1 METSESRTKLFAAMV
16 KANAEIKAVS
26 FDSTNPYYKSQYA
39 SLGAVL
45 DVIKPIYAE
54 HGLSIIQNP
63 TSDLG
68 GIGIENIIIHESGE
82 YITNSITLDLGEQKK
97 PAEAA
102 GIAISYLRRYS
113 LASITGLYAEQDTDG
128 DLDGYKGTTKAKPNP
143 ENGKQSS
150 TNVRMVTKQDIEAT
164 IAAKKTQT
172 TQLNDPAKIDLE
184 AAKAMVGGDGKSYGE
199 CTVDELKGKLIGLN
213 KLINETPGDEQDKLQ
228 AYIQK
233 RAAVV
238 ALLNAKI

>member
-1 METSESRTKLFAAMV
+1 MKAMSVNISKLFSALI
-16 KANAEIKAVS
+16 KANAEIKSVT
-26 FDSTNPYYKSQYA
+26 FDSINPYYKSKYA

-45 DVIKPIYAE
+45 DVIKPIYAS
-54 HGLSIIQNP
+54 HGLSIIQSP
-63 TSDLG
+63 TSDQNG
-68 GIGIENIIIHESGE
+68 NVGIENTIIHESGE
-82 YITNSITLDLGEQKK
+82 FMSTDIILALGEQKK

-128 DLDGYKGTTKAKPNP
+128 NLEGSKQNHPGTTGDPG
-143 ENGKQSS
+143 NGKQN
-150 TNVRMVTKQDIEAT
+150 TVTKADIEAT